1 MTNKVYIVLLN
12 YNGFL
17 DTMECLES
25 VLKVD
30 YENFQII
37 VVDNSETQAPFENL
51 TNWALGNFT
60 VKENAFENLVF
71 PLVQKPLDFCTT
83 SENEFLEKELNH
95 KIVFVKAN
103 QNNGFAAGNNI
114 ALRYILQFGT
124 QDSYIW
130 LLNND
135 TVVDKEAL
143 SAIVH
148 QMGLHQKNDVKCIY
162 GTPLLE
168 YYNPTTVQCIGGVYN
183 PTTGL
188 TSHFGE
194 GSTKEDCDTNFD
206 EVVKSIDYPIGA
218 SMLIKMPFLKELGL
232 LSEDYFLFFEEL
244 DWVCRAKAIGGKVSI
259 LNYFG
264 VFHKQ
269 GGTTKSKFNE
279 KKSEFIDLV
288 SLNSRILFAA
298 KFNKENLR
306 LIQLSIMTLT
316 LGKRVLQGNFKII
329 PKIIRLVFKGG
340 ATYDEDFYCSI
351 GYKKTINYEN

>member
-1 MTNKVYIVLLN
+1 MRNKVYIVLLN

-25 VLKVD
+25 VLKLD

-37 VVDNSETQAPFENL
+37 AVDNSETQIPFENL

-60 VKENAFENLVF
+60 IEETAFENLVF
-71 PLVQKPLDFCTT
+71 PLEQKPLDFCTI
-83 SENEFLEKELNH
+83 SENGFLEKELNE

-114 ALRYILQFGT
+114 ALKYILKFGT
-124 QDSYIW
+124 SDSYIW

-143 SAIVH
+143 SIIAE
-148 QMGLHQKNDVKCIY
+148 QMSLHQEGKYIY
-162 GTPLLE
+162 GTPLLD
-168 YYNPTTVQCIGGVYN
+168 YYNPKTVQSIGGVYN
-183 PTTGL
+183 KKTGL
-188 TSHFGE
+188 SSHIGD
-194 GSTKEDCDTNFD
+194 GKNTDDYDTNFD
-206 EVVKSIDYPIGA
+206 EIIRSIDYPIGA
-218 SMLIKMPFLKELGL
+218 SMLIKMPFLEELGL

-244 DWVCRAKAIGGKVSI
+244 DWVSRAKAIGGKVSI

-269 GGTTKSKFNE
+269 GGSTKSKFKE

-288 SLNSRILFAA
+288 SLNSRILFAR

-306 LIQLSIMTLT
+306 LIQLSILTFT

-329 PKIIRLVFKGG
+329 PKIIRLVIK
-340 ATYDEDFYCSI
+340 
-351 GYKKTINYEN
+351 N

>member
-1 MTNKVYIVLLN
+1 MRNKVYIVLLN

-25 VLKVD
+25 VLKLD

-37 VVDNSETQAPFENL
+37 AVDNSETQIPFENL

-60 VKENAFENLVF
+60 IEETAFENLVF
-71 PLVQKPLDFCTT
+71 PLEQKPLDFCTI
-83 SENEFLEKELNH
+83 SENDFLNKELNH

-103 QNNGFAAGNNI
+103 QNNGFAAGNNS
-114 ALRYILQFGT
+114 ALKYILKFGT
-124 QDSYIW
+124 SDSYIW

-143 SAIVH
+143 SIIVE
-148 QMGLHQKNDVKCIY
+148 QMSLHQEEKYIY
-162 GTPLLE
+162 GTPLLD
-168 YYNPTTVQCIGGVYN
+168 YYNPKTVQSIGGVYN
-183 PTTGL
+183 KITGL
-188 TSHFGE
+188 SSHFGE
-194 GSTKEDCDTNFD
+194 GNTNEDFETNFD
-206 EVVKSIDYPIGA
+206 EVIKSIDYPIGA

-244 DWVCRAKAIGGKVSI
+244 DWVHRAKIIDGKVLI

-269 GGTTKSKFNE
+269 GKSTESKFNE
-279 KKSEFIDLV
+279 KKSEFIDLI
-288 SLNSRILFAA
+288 SLNSRLRFAK
-298 KFNKENLR
+298 KFNKENL
-306 LIQLSIMTLT
+306 LLVQLSILTFT

-329 PKIIRLVFKGG
+329 PKIIRLVIK
-340 ATYDEDFYCSI
+340 
-351 GYKKTINYEN
+351 N

>member
-25 VLKVD
+25 VLKLD
-30 YENFQII
+30 YENFQVI
-37 VVDNSETQAPFENL
+37 VVDNSETHESFENL
-51 TNWALGNFT
+51 TNWAQGKFL
-60 VKENAFENLVF
+60 VKETAFENLVF
-71 PLVQKPLDFCTT
+71 PLAKKPVDFCTIF
-83 SENEFLEKELNH
+83 EDEFLDKELNP

-114 ALRYILQFGT
+114 ALKYILKFGAS
-124 QDSYIW
+124 DSYIW

-143 SAIVH
+143 SIIVAQMSWH
-148 QMGLHQKNDVKCIY
+148 QEEKCIY
-162 GTPLLE
+162 GTPLLD
-168 YYNPTTVQCIGGVYN
+168 YYNPKTIQLIGGVYN
-183 PTTGL
+183 KITGL

-194 GSTKEDCDTNFD
+194 GNAKEDYDTNFD
-206 EVVKSIDYPIGA
+206 ELVKRIDYPAGA

-244 DWVCRAKAIGGKVSI
+244 DWVSRAKVIDGKILI
-259 LNYFG
+259 LNCFG

-269 GGTTKSKFNE
+269 GESTKSKFKE

-288 SLNSRILFAA
+288 SLNSRILFAR
-298 KFNKENLR
+298 KFNKENLP
-306 LIQLSIMTLT
+306 LIQLSILTLT
-316 LGKRVLQGNFKII
+316 LGKRTMQGNFKII
-329 PKIIRLVFKGG
+329 PKIIRLVIK
-340 ATYDEDFYCSI
+340 
-351 GYKKTINYEN
+351 N

>member
-25 VLKVD
+25 VLKLG

-37 VVDNSETQAPFENL
+37 VVDNSETAESFENL
-51 TNWALGNFT
+51 TNWALGNST
-60 VKENAFENLVF
+60 VKETAFENLVF
-71 PLVQKPLDFCTT
+71 PLEQKPVDFCTI
-83 SENEFLEKELNH
+83 SENEFLNKELNH

-114 ALRYILQFGT
+114 ALNYILKFVT
-124 QDSYIW
+124 PDSYIW

-143 SAIVH
+143 SAIVL
-148 QMGLHQKNDVKCIY
+148 QMGLHEKDGKCIY

-168 YYNPTTVQCIGGVYN
+168 YYNPTKVQSIGGIYN
-183 PTTGL
+183 NKTGL
-188 TSHFGE
+188 SSHFGE
-194 GSTKEDCDTNFD
+194 GNAKEDYETNLD
-206 EVVKSIDYPIGA
+206 EVIKNIDYPIGA
-218 SMLIKMPFLKELGL
+218 SMLIKMPFLRELGL

-244 DWVCRAKAIGGKVSI
+244 DWVYRAKVIGGKVLI

-269 GGTTKSKFNE
+269 GRSTKSKFKE

-288 SLNSRILFAA
+288 SLNSRILFAR
-298 KFNKENLR
+298 KFNKANIVF
-306 LIQLSIMTLT
+306 IQLSILTLT
-316 LGKRVLQGNFKII
+316 LGKRALQGNFKII
-329 PKIIRLVFKGG
+329 PKIIRLVIK
-340 ATYDEDFYCSI
+340 
-351 GYKKTINYEN
+351 N